1 MQGKICHHVRPR
13 DAVAEEEGEMAVTMG
28 LKNKKSLSLTFFTL

>member
-13 DAVAEEEGEMAVTMG
+13 DAVAEEEGEMTVTYG
-28 LKNKKSLSLTFFTL
+28 AEK